1 MATEDIIIRLVLS
14 AILGGLIG
22 AERELR
28 NKSAGFRTLI
38 LISLGS
44 CLFTIVSVLIDVN
57 SQDRIASTIVTGIGF
72 LGAGVIFKSNY
83 GVKGLTTAATIW
95 VTAAIGMAVGGGYFI
110 ASIITAILVL
120 IVLYVLGYFQKLL
133 EKANEEI
140 TYRVIFENDLEIAN
154 RVEEFMLKHKLRFKR
169 TRQIKKDEQV
179 LIYWHVRGDR
189 KDQHHLVEMLLR
201 DQQIRR
207 FDYSDKQL
215 G

>member
-1 MATEDIIIRLVLS
+1 MPTEEIIIRLVLS
-14 AILGGLIG
+14 AVLGGLIG

-95 VTAAIGMAVGGGYFI
+95 VTAAIGMAVGGGYFV

-120 IVLYVLGYFQKLL
+120 IVLYVLGYFQKLIERVNKEL
-133 EKANEEI
+133 
-140 TYRVIFENDLEIAN
+140 TYRIIFENDPEIAN
-154 RVEEFMLKHKLRFKR
+154 KVEGFMSQNKLKFKR
-169 TRQIKKDEQV
+169 LRQIKKDEQV
-179 LIYWHVRGDR
+179 LIYWHVKGD
-189 KDQHHLVEMLLR
+189 KENQKQFVEMLLR

-215 G
+215 R